1 MELLI
6 PSLVLGVV
14 VGVVYSLSGAALVV
28 IFRTSGYISFAQ
40 GDIAAVGLYVGLL
53 AYSAGR
59 GYLLTALI
67 VVVLA
72 SVLGGLVGAFVA
84 IPLEKHGHL
93 PAALST
99 IGVSLVI
106 GGILNVT
113 VGGDPHAYPE
123 VNGSTAL
130 TVGVVHLTWSDI
142 IGFLASAAIFI
153 GLGLFFRRSHMGVA
167 MRAVNDNR
175 FAGQIMGI
183 PDRRLKVVSWIVA
196 GTLAGIL
203 GLFVAPILSLSPV
216 SVNQLL
222 VYGFC
227 ALVIGGFSSIFG
239 ALVAGI
245 GIGVIANLAGAYT
258 DPNLVP
264 AVLWVTMLTVLIFRP
279 NGLFGR
285 RELVR
290 V

>member
-14 VGVVYSLSGAALVV
+14 VGVVYSLAGAAFVV

-53 AYSAGR
+53 SYTAGN

-67 VVVLA
+67 TVVVA
-72 SVLGGLVGAFVA
+72 SVLGGIIGAFVA

-99 IGVSLVI
+99 IGVALII
-106 GGILNVT
+106 GGVLNVT
-113 VGGDPHAYPE
+113 VGGDPRGFPNVSSE
-123 VNGSTAL
+123 TAL
-130 TVGVVHLTWSDI
+130 TVGSVILSWSDVA
-142 IGFLASAAIFI
+142 GFLASAAIFI
-153 GLGLFFRRSHMGVA
+153 GLGLFFSRSHMGVS

-175 FAGQIMGI
+175 FAGQIVGI
-183 PDRRLKVVSWIVA
+183 PDRRLKIVSWIVG

-227 ALVIGGFSSIFG
+227 VIVIGGFSSIFG
-239 ALVAGI
+239 ALIAGI
-245 GIGVIANLAGAYT
+245 GIGVISNLTAAYV

-264 AVLWVTMLTVLIFRP
+264 TVLWLTMLTVLIFRP
-279 NGLFGR
+279 NGLLGR